1 LCHRISRM
9 VISCV
14 VAAIL
19 SAPPARS
26 QDMSLTDR
34 NFLSLQV
41 QSALPHAPIEELIID
56 TELALPGSALY
67 AKRVVFKEG
76 GVLVIDGTTV
86 RPETPVVLAV
96 KELSIETEAS
106 RGRPQVV
113 VRWPSVSEGRAG
125 ERGQSGED
133 RGSREGQP
141 GADGGPGQPGGAGA
155 NGKHAPSVI
164 LIVGSIKGRFVVNLS
179 GQSGGKGGPGGE
191 GGRGGAGGYGNP
203 ASQSA
208 FDCRRGPGNGQPGGK
223 GGAAGSGGQG
233 GNAGNGGVLIAVLS
247 DPAKVQENS
256 LLLADAGN
264 PGPGG
269 EAGKP
274 GIGGPGGRVGQEA
287 LPWCRQTASPGSP
300 GATGALA
307 SPGPSGERGANGST
321 KFLRLADFGFAI
333 PW

>member
-1 LCHRISRM
+1 LGHRISRT
-9 VISCV
+9 VFSCV
-14 VAAIL
+14 AAAIL
-19 SAPPARS
+19 FPPAADS
-26 QDMSLTDR
+26 QEMSPTER

-41 QSALPHAPIEELIID
+41 QSVLPRAPIEELIID
-56 TELALPGSALY
+56 TDLTLPGAALY

-86 RPETPVVLAV
+86 RPELPVVLAA

-106 RGRPQVV
+106 RGRPQIV
-113 VRWPSVSEGRAG
+113 VRWPNVSDGRPG
-125 ERGQSGED
+125 ERGQAGED

-164 LIVGSIKGRFVVNLS
+164 IIAGSIKGRLVVNLS

-191 GGRGGAGGYGNP
+191 GGRGGGGGYGNP

-233 GNAGNGGVLIAVLS
+233 GNAGNGGVLFAVLS
-247 DPAKVQENS
+247 DPAKVQENT

-264 PGPGG
+264 PGLGG

-274 GIGGPGGRVGQEA
+274 GIGGAGGRVGQEA

-300 GATGALA
+300 GAIGALA
-307 SPGPSGERGANGST
+307 SAGLSGERGSNGT
-321 KFLRLADFGFAI
+321 MKFLRLADFGFAI